1 MKRSFTLIE
10 IVISLVILTT
20 GLLGMLALF
29 PVGLDATKR
38 AGINTNATLLAQ
50 TTIEDLKRRSYSD
63 NLDADGTF
71 STPFD
76 YYDYAV
82 DETALTGFKEV
93 KVQIWWPAADGSQ
106 GNRGSQKNI
115 ELITYIAKYEP

>member
-38 AGINTNATLLAQ
+38 AGVNTNATLLAQ
-50 TTIEDLKRRSYSD
+50 STIEDLKRQDYSD
-63 NLDADGTF
+63 NLDTDDTF
-71 STPFD
+71 SPPFD
-76 YYDYAV
+76 YYDYEV
-82 DETALTGFKEV
+82 DETVLLGFKEV

-106 GNRGSQKNI
+106 GNRGNQKSV